1 MGTVIYT
8 HRQLIT
14 IPHICLSF
22 QVRHRRLPILFFAN
36 KMDVRE
42 ALSSV
47 KVSSALGLERISD
60 KPWHI
65 TASNAITGDGLH
77 EGVEWLTNQI
87 KENIGN
93 NNKWAGMLIYLS
105 PPMSLF
111 ILYFYFIYFLLLY
124 TPVYG
129 AL

>member
-1 MGTVIYT
+1 M
-8 HRQLIT
+8 
-14 IPHICLSF
+14 
-22 QVRHRRLPILFFAN
+22 RHRRLPILFFAN
-36 KMDVRE
+36 KMDMRE

-87 KENIGN
+87 KENLGN
-93 NNKWAGMLIYLS
+93 NNKWAEMLVYLLSPLPLFIYL
-105 PPMSLF
+105 F
-111 ILYFYFIYFLLLY
+111 IFYFFPHYCTLLY
-124 TPVYG
+124 VYG
-129 AL
+129 VMYCKM